1 MFLSNSLIISEVFLT
16 FLTVNSISMI
26 TNKSTLLELCPLWA
40 GKQHPPGHGGA
51 HAQQVGGA
59 GGGHVSI
66 VAWHLPSTGVL
77 ELLT

>member
-26 TNKSTLLELCPLWA
+26 THKCSLLELCTGWT
-40 GKQHPPGHGGA
+40 GEHHPPGHGGA

-59 GGGHVSI
+59 GGGDVSI
-66 VAWHLPSTGVL
+66 VAWHLP
-77 ELLT
+77 